1 MTFAARQGQAFH
13 LWMHPEELAEY
24 PDETLG
30 MMEKILAHY
39 QRLRLDY
46 GMRSLNMG
54 EAAEQ
59 LLAAPENEPAQ
70 AFSALAWE
78 RT

>member
-1 MTFAARQGQAFH
+1 
-13 LWMHPEELAEY
+13 
-24 PDETLG
+24 

-54 EAAEQ
+54 EAAGE
-59 LLAAPENEPAQ
+59 LLAAPENQPAQ